1 MLYFLHSKKIYQKEG
16 IVMKK
21 YIVVCLLLA
30 SSGMLAAVPTRTI
43 GVLGTGYV
51 GLVLGACLADF
62 GHNVICADINKEKI
76 KMLKGGGIPIYEPGL
91 KEVVDHAVKN
101 NTITFSD
108 DPEAVIRESQVVF
121 IAVDT
126 PMSEKGKADLTAIR
140 SVSRM
145 IGKNL
150 NGYKLVCT
158 KSTVPIGTGKEIK
171 EIISSHSSGY
181 AFDIVSNPEFLK
193 EGTAVNDFL
202 YPDRVV
208 IGAESEK
215 AFEIMNDIY
224 APLIAAKVP
233 FIYTDVVTAETIKY
247 ASNSFL
253 AVKISFI
260 NEISHLCDLTGADV
274 KTVARGMGL
283 DDRIG
288 AKFLNPGPGFGGSCF
303 PKDAKA
309 LLHCARSLTI
319 DLKIVKAAL
328 EANEEQKHRVYE
340 KLSKLLNGELADKT
354 VAVLGVAFKA
364 NTDDVRHSPATTLF
378 EHLLAEKV
386 NIKAYDPVAM
396 NNMSKIAPYVTYCS
410 SLEGAVRDADAV
422 VVLTEWDEFKK
433 MNLELVASLMNKPVL
448 LDARNI
454 LSTQKLAQLGFS
466 YLNIGNARVK

>member
-1 MLYFLHSKKIYQKEG
+1 M
-16 IVMKK
+16 
-21 YIVVCLLLA
+21 CLLL
-30 SSGMLAAVPTRTI
+30 SGSCMSALPNRTI

-62 GHNVICADINKEKI
+62 GHNVVCADINKEKI
-76 KMLKGGGIPIYEPGL
+76 KMLKNGGIPIYEPGL
-91 KEVVDHAVKN
+91 KEVVDRAVTN
-101 NTITFSD
+101 QTITFSD
-108 DPEAVIRESQVVF
+108 DPEATIRESQVVF

-126 PMSEKGKADLTAIR
+126 PMSETGKADLTAIR
-140 SVSRM
+140 SVSKM

-158 KSTVPIGTGKEIK
+158 KSTVPIGTGREIK
-171 EIISSHSSGY
+171 DIISSYSSGFT
-181 AFDIVSNPEFLK
+181 FDIVSNPEFLK
-193 EGTAVNDFL
+193 EGTAVKDFL
-202 YPDRVV
+202 FPDRVV

-224 APLIAAKVP
+224 APLKNANVP
-233 FIYTDVVTAETIKY
+233 FILTDVITAETIKY

-288 AKFLNPGPGFGGSCF
+288 PKFLNPGPGFGGSCF

-309 LLHCARSLTI
+309 LLHCARTLDI
-319 DLKIVKAAL
+319 DLKIVNAAL
-328 EANEEQKHRVYE
+328 VANEEQKHRVFK
-340 KLSKLLNGELADKT
+340 KLSKLLNGDLTDKT

-378 EHLLAEKV
+378 EHLLAENVKV
-386 NIKAYDPVAM
+386 KAYDPVAM
-396 NNMSKIAPYVTYCS
+396 ENMKKIAPAVTYCS
-410 SLEGAVRDADAV
+410 SLEEAVHKADAV
-422 VVLTEWDEFKK
+422 VVLTEWEEFKN
-433 MNLELVASLMNKPVL
+433 MDLACIAGLMNKPVL

-454 LSTQKLAQLGFS
+454 LSTQKLAQLGFT